1 MNRHSLD
8 EASNVEPLN
17 SNKHFDYKYKYKCK
31 FSFRYAF
38 DRAMVYS

>member
-8 EASNVEPLN
+8 EASNVEPFN
-17 SNKHFDYKYKYKCK
+17 SNKHFDYKYKFK